1 MGGYNAF
8 WKKQKKEN
16 VTIVR
21 TKKEL
26 NEAVK
31 MKKPCIE
38 VEGNLVKHIK
48 WMKKLSSTKVAAL
61 IALLASAAIPS
72 PVAPISAVAGTSAVI
87 SITGVEIAGII
98 FAGGLS
104 ATMILSVL
112 KNYNM
117 EVQKGDTSLILTTK

>member
-1 MGGYNAF
+1 MFFG
-8 WKKQKKEN
+8 KKQKKEKITV
-16 VTIVR
+16 VT

-38 VEGNLVKHIK
+38 VQGNLVKQIN
-48 WMKKLSSTKVAAL
+48 WMKKLSSAKVAAL
-61 IALLASAAIPS
+61 VTLLATAAIPS
-72 PVAPISAVAGTSAVI
+72 PIAPISAVAAMPAVI
-87 SITGVEIAGII
+87 SSTGAEIAGII

-104 ATMILSVL
+104 ATMILGVL
-112 KNYNM
+112 RNYNM

>member
-1 MGGYNAF
+1 MFFG
-8 WKKQKKEN
+8 KKQTKEN
-16 VTIVR
+16 ITVVK

-38 VEGNLVKHIK
+38 VQGNLVKQIK
-48 WMKKLSSTKVAAL
+48 WMKKLLPAKVAAL
-61 IALLASAAIPS
+61 IALLASATIPS
-72 PVAPISAVAGTSAVI
+72 PIAPISAVATMPVVI
-87 SITGVEIAGII
+87 SITGAEIAGII

-104 ATMILSVL
+104 ATMILGVL

>member
-1 MGGYNAF
+1 MFFG
-8 WKKQKKEN
+8 KKQKKEKITV
-16 VTIVR
+16 VT

-38 VEGNLVKHIK
+38 VQGNLVKQIN
-48 WMKKLSSTKVAAL
+48 WMKKLSSAKVAAL
-61 IALLASAAIPS
+61 VTLLATAAIPS
-72 PVAPISAVAGTSAVI
+72 PIAPISAVAAMPAVI
-87 SITGVEIAGII
+87 SITGAEIAGII

-104 ATMILSVL
+104 ATMILGVL
-112 KNYNM
+112 RNYNM